1 MTTSSATQ
9 SIDTDA
15 VIGRREQIATRL
27 VFFISGCAM
36 AAWAPL
42 IPLVKDRAQLD
53 EATLGMLLL
62 CLGIGSITAMP
73 LAGIMSAH
81 QGCRRTILLG
91 VLLICMSLP
100 FLASASS
107 LPTLWIALFTFGAGM
122 GTLDCVMNVQ
132 AVIVERA
139 SGKSMMSGFHG
150 LYSVGNIAG
159 AALVTLLLSLR
170 LSSLTAILCIIA
182 LLVASIVMSASGL
195 LTYGSQTQ
203 NKFFALPRGIVLF
216 LGILCFICFL
226 TEGAMLDWSAV
237 FLTTERN
244 ISPDYAG
251 LGFTAFAITMTIGRL
266 TGDKIVSRLGGAK
279 TVMAGAILAASGLT
293 LSIVTSSWQVAVI
306 GYALIGAG
314 CANIVPVMYTAT
326 GRQTTM
332 PESIAIPAVTTL
344 GYAGILVGPAFLGF
358 IAHAT
363 SLATAFWALVILLIA
378 VVLSSRFIKT

>member
-9 SIDTDA
+9 SINTA
-15 VIGRREQIATRL
+15 TVIGRREQIATRL

-91 VLLICMSLP
+91 VLLLCISLP

-107 LPTLWIALFTFGAGM
+107 LSTLWAALFIFGAGM

-159 AALVTLLLSLR
+159 AALVTLLLSLG
-170 LSSLTAILCIIA
+170 LSALTAILCIIA
-182 LLVASIVMSASGL
+182 LLVASIVISASGL

-203 NKFFALPRGIVLF
+203 NTLFALPRGIVLF

-279 TVMAGAILAASGLT
+279 TVMAGAILAALGLT
-293 LSIVTSSWQVAVI
+293 LSIVSSSWQVALI

-314 CANIVPVMYTAT
+314 CANIVPVMYTAA

-363 SLATAFWALVILLIA
+363 SLATAFWALVILLVGVA
-378 VVLSSRFIKT
+378 LSSRFIKT